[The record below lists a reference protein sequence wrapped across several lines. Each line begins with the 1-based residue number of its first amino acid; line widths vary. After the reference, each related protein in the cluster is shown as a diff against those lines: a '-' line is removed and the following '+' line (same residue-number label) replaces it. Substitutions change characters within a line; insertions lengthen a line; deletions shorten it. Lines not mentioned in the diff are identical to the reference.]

1 MTMAL
6 DSGVAR
12 DVSAP
17 RAAPPKRPL
26 SAALGP
32 ATLAG
37 RISVS
42 VVVPTYNR
50 PALLD
55 RCLRAL
61 LMQDFDPE
69 DYEIIVANDKPD
81 AATRDAV
88 ARLRAEWGPAAS
100 IHYLPVT
107 RGDGPAAARNAGW
120 RIACGRVVAFTDDD
134 TIPSRRWLREGL
146 RALTPQV
153 AAVSGRT
160 LVPLP
165 PRPTDYERDA
175 AGLEAGEFV
184 TANCFVHRSVLE
196 AVGGFDERFRA
207 AWREDSDLHFTLLE
221 RGGSIVR
228 APEAVVLHP
237 VRPAPWGVSLQQQRK
252 VQYDALLYKK
262 HPELYRQRLRPGVRW
277 DYYTILLFL
286 LLAPAALL
294 AGRPLLAA
302 ACLAGWGLMT
312 LAFALRR
319 LRGTSRDPRHI
330 AEMLFTSAA
339 IPPLSIWWRLTGA
352 LRYRVAFF

>member
-6 DSGVAR
+6 DSRLRLPANR
-12 DVSAP
+12 TAAP
-17 RAAPPKRPL
+17 RPSLAAALAAAP
-26 SAALGP
+26 SAGK
-32 ATLAG
+32 
-37 RISVS
+37 ISVS

-81 AATRDAV
+81 AATHDAV
-88 ARLRAEWGPAAS
+88 ARLRAEWGPAAP

-107 RGDGPAAARNAGW
+107 RSAGPAAARNAGW
-120 RIACGRVVAFTDDD
+120 RIASGRVIAFTDDD

-153 AAVSGRT
+153 AAVTGRT

-175 AGLEAGEFV
+175 AGLENGEFV
-184 TANCFVHRSVLE
+184 TANCFVHRTVLD

-221 RGGSIVR
+221 HGGTIAR
-228 APEAVVLHP
+228 ASEAVVLHP
-237 VRPAPWGVSLQQQRK
+237 VRPAPWGVSLRQQRK
-252 VQYDALLYKK
+252 MQYDALLYRK
-262 HPELYRQRLRPGVRW
+262 HPQLYRERLSPRLRW
-277 DYYTILLFL
+277 DYYLIVAA
-286 LLAPAALL
+286 LAMTPLALL
-294 AGRPLLAA
+294 AGQRALAA
-302 ACLAGWGLMT
+302 ASFGSWLLLT
-312 LAFALRR
+312 LALALRR
-319 LRGTSRDPRHI
+319 LRGTSRAPRHI
-330 AEMLFTSAA
+330 AEMLWTSAG
-339 IPPLSIWWRLTGA
+339 IPVAASFWRLVGA
-352 LRYRVAFF
+352 LRYRVLFL